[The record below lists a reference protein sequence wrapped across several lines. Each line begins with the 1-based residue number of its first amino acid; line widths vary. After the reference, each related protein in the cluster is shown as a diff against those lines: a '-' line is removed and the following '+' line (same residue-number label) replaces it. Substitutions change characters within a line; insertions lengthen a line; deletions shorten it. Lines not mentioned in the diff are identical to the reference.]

1 MEELTF
7 YRFITEINR
16 LYKEED
22 DIYRRLARR
31 SGLSDAAFWILYAME
46 MAQRPV
52 TQAEIGPMLILSK
65 QTINS
70 ALKRLEQSGQIRLT
84 SGPGRKKY
92 LQLTEQ
98 GRALADRA
106 IRPALET
113 ERRAFQSLSP
123 EERSGLLDLERRYVA
138 LLRQSTKGSFDI
150 SQEE

>member
-7 YRFITEINR
+7 YRSITEVNR

-22 DIYRRLARR
+22 DLYRRLARR
-31 SGLSDAAFWILYAME
+31 SGLSDAAFWILYTME
-46 MAQRPV
+46 IAQRPI
-52 TQAEIGPMLILSK
+52 TQAEIGSMLILSK

-92 LQLTEQ
+92 LQFTEQ

-138 LLRQSTKGSFDI
+138 LLRQSAKGFFDI